1 MIRITSMMTWR
12 ATPVLIR
19 EIAET
24 AIKNV
29 GIEALAGW
37 SRGFSR
43 LE

>member
-1 MIRITSMMTWR
+1 MY
-12 ATPVLIR
+12 

-29 GIEALAGW
+29 GVEALAGWGW

-43 LE
+43 NAIKLS